1 MVIDVE
7 IYRWTATGMVR
18 CEAESFGWIRVR
30 EVERLLE
37 EAHARGRRQGL
48 EEAKEV
54 VENTR

>member
-1 MVIDVE
+1 MVIDAE

-37 EAHARGRRQGL
+37 EAHARGRRQGI
-48 EEAKEV
+48 EEAQEAV
-54 VENTR
+54 RSGR